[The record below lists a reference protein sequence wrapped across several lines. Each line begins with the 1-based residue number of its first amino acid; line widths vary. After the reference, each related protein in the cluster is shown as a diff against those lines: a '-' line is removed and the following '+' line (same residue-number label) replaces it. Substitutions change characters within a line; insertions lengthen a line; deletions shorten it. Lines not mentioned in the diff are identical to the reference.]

1 MKKFLIACF
10 YLSVTLAICTAS
22 FQLPSMLNNY
32 QDKQIFAKIE
42 HSAMEPPELT
52 YSFSLYD
59 TLQLF
64 SKDHYF
70 VAYPSA
76 GSKRTSEE
84 IYAIASNVVIQ
95 LQNYGVIS
103 TDFNY
108 DITNYTTQL
117 QLAIVSEGKTDASAA
132 TEPSTFSV
140 TDEESSRKNVSRK
153 SSSDITTAVVWSCS
167 IYFDSGYWIDFWID
181 DKSGKTVSFS
191 MFVEQT
197 QLLTSEGNQKIL
209 DAFADCTAEF
219 AAHYYELPAI
229 ALEHSFVHSF
239 NSLFEKEKNAS
250 IIEAYYTIQLKD
262 ENGILIEIPL
272 KIRPECTI
280 LN

>member
-10 YLSVTLAICTAS
+10 YLSVTLAVCAAS
-22 FQLPSMLNNY
+22 FQFPSMLNTY

-42 HSAMEPPELT
+42 HTAMEPPELT

-76 GSKRTSEE
+76 GSKRTDEE
-84 IYAIASNVVIQ
+84 IYKIASDVVLQ
-95 LQNYGVIS
+95 LQSYGVIS

-117 QLAIVSEGKTDASAA
+117 QLAIVSEGKTDSDISA
-132 TEPSTFSV
+132 EQSTFSV
-140 TDEESSRKNVSRK
+140 TDEENAKENLSGK

-167 IYFDSGYWIDFWID
+167 IYFDSGYWIDIWID
-181 DKSGKTVSFS
+181 DKSGKAVSFS
-191 MFVEQT
+191 MFIEQT

-209 DAFADCTAEF
+209 DAFADCTAKF
-219 AAHYYELPAI
+219 AEHYYELPAI

-262 ENGILIEIPL
+262 ENGILIQIPL